1 MAGPERVTGC
11 VRRMQSRDPGI
22 GLTYPLRVTAP
33 RETLGDAVLD
43 RTRQPAPFVLLTV
56 LVLAVVGAPGS
67 AAEPRSSGS
76 SGGSPAVAADR
87 SASGGG
93 PDGGPGG
100 WPGRYLVRFAGDTD
114 PDRQSRTLRARELP
128 VKQRFGHALQGAV
141 VEATPAQARA
151 LRQAPGVVAVAP
163 DGLVT
168 IAADSWG
175 LDRIDQRRLPLSGS
189 YAAPGAGSGVAAY
202 VVDTG
207 VRADHRE
214 LAGRVDPGRTYI
226 GDGRGTEDCNGH
238 GTHVAGTLAGS
249 DVGVAE
255 RVRVVPVRVLDC
267 TGLGL
272 MSDVVDA
279 LDWIA
284 AHHDS
289 GAPAVANLSLGGGP
303 NPVADAAVQ
312 GLVDDGVTVV
322 VAAGNESGDACAT
335 SPARAPSAVTVGA
348 TDSADRQA
356 VFSNHGSC
364 LDLYAPG
371 VDIRSAWSTSSSA
384 YSTISGTSMAAP
396 HVAGVAAVLL
406 GVDRDLTPA
415 RLAGRLAGYAT
426 EGALSGLPSDSPD
439 RLLFVPQRPTRATGV
454 LAAPRSRAA
463 LVTWTRGRSRGA
475 PITSQ
480 VVVAY
485 RSGEQVRRVVVG
497 AGAVRHRVEQLRPG
511 RGYSFRVVERSTIGS
526 SPFSDASNV
535 VRVRR

>member
-1 MAGPERVTGC
+1 
-11 VRRMQSRDPGI
+11 
-22 GLTYPLRVTAP
+22 
-33 RETLGDAVLD
+33 
-43 RTRQPAPFVLLTV
+43 VLLTV

-76 SGGSPAVAADR
+76 SGGSPALAADR

-93 PDGGPGG
+93 PGGEAGH
-100 WPGRYLVRFAGDTD
+100 YLVRFAGDTD
-114 PDRQSRTLRARELP
+114 PDRQSRALQARELP

-151 LRQAPGVVAVAP
+151 LRRAPGVVAVAP
-163 DGLVT
+163 DGPVSIT
-168 IAADSWG
+168 AESWG

-189 YAAPGAGSGVAAY
+189 YAAPGEGSGVAAY

-238 GTHVAGTLAGS
+238 GTHVAGTLVGS
-249 DVGVAE
+249 DVGVAG
-255 RVRVVPVRVLDC
+255 RARVVPVRVLDC

-272 MSDVVDA
+272 MSDVVDG

-284 AHHDS
+284 AQHES
-289 GAPAVANLSLGGGP
+289 GVPAVANLSLGGGP

-322 VAAGNESGDACAT
+322 VAAGNESGDACDT

-371 VDIRSAWSTSSSA
+371 VDIRSAWSTSPSA
-384 YSTISGTSMAAP
+384 YSTISGTSMATP

-415 RLAGRLAGYAT
+415 RLASRLAGYAT
-426 EGALSGLPSDSPD
+426 EGVLTGLPAGSPD
-439 RLLFVPQRPTRATGV
+439 RLLFVPQRPTRATSV
-454 LAAPRSRAA
+454 LAEPRSRAA

-497 AGAVRHRVEQLRPG
+497 AGAVRHRVEQLPPG
-511 RGYSFRVVERSTIGS
+511 RGYSFRVIERSTVGS
-526 SPFSDASNV
+526 SPLSDASNV